1 MSLHT
6 TTTGSFALTKYSRS
20 YGGSAGHNQLVSEN
34 GWQHFTN
41 PVMKLLLDVKK
52 SPSSGELLSLRLRIL
67 WCIEMQASD
76 MQVDQ
81 REVIFEDLELLSFSS
96 LPAFRTPNSSDQGLP
111 LRAVYRDA
119 VVGIR
124 YLHPKTA
131 PPGTQPVS
139 SVIEHFSC
147 QQSASRWPCQVYR
160 RFQVTFGSIL
170 EASQFIDTIK
180 PICPCKPNPQPTQI
194 YRDPTMVTGASLGRT
209 STISNAMPPERP
221 VPPNEPGFRLTGNYR
236 SMAGIRMSPSRPSG
250 RWSSGVSS
258 ATLSSEDSGFVD
270 GPKVTYLPDN
280 QRKDSGAVSSS
291 IPSLPSSSQPYS
303 SSHNGN
309 MIPPLFVPRNLS
321 RSTEVPMP
329 SSAATESM
337 EPERPDLVSSLRTHP
352 SLYSLSQP
360 DLEHLVSQ
368 VVREEGFVRLVRR
381 KLLAD
386 MTCLSTSASLIVWT
400 LCGERRDSWP
410 AS

>member
-20 YGGSAGHNQLVSEN
+20 YGGSAGHNQLVPEN
-34 GWQHFTN
+34 EWQHFTN

-124 YLHPKTA
+124 YLHPKTT
-131 PPGTQPVS
+131 PPGSQP
-139 SVIEHFSC
+139 
-147 QQSASRWPCQVYR
+147 VYR

-194 YRDPTMVTGASLGRT
+194 HRDPTMVTGASLGRT
-209 STISNAMPPERP
+209 STISNSMPPERP
-221 VPPNEPGFRLTGNYR
+221 VPPNEPGFRPTGNYR

-270 GPKVTYLPDN
+270 GPKVAYLPDN

-291 IPSLPSSSQPYS
+291 NPSLPSSSQSYS

-309 MIPPLFVPRNLS
+309 MIPPPFVPRNLP
-321 RSTEVPMP
+321 RSAEVPMP

-337 EPERPDLVSSLRTHP
+337 EPERPGLVSSLRTYP
-352 SLYSLSQP
+352 SLYGLSQP

-368 VVREEGFVRLVRR
+368 VVREEGFVRLLDSLDALWRT
-381 KLLAD
+381 KGFLA
-386 MTCLSTSASLIVWT
+386 
-400 LCGERRDSWP
+400 R
-410 AS
+410 